1 MKLSHIL
8 MTSDLSAESLRPC
21 TPVATLA
28 RALGARITLLHVSED
43 LPIAPLAAT
52 GEVLLLPS
60 DLQERMDSARAH
72 LEKQRDL
79 FPGVDVEVDVISGV
93 DAVHAILEY
102 AEDKDV
108 DLIALSTHGRTGFRH
123 LVLGSVAEK
132 LLRHSTVPVVVFP
145 RPAAER
151 QVAQKSA

>member
-8 MTSDLSAESLRPC
+8 VTSDLSSEALRPC

-28 RALGARITLLHVSED
+28 RALGARITLLHVTED

-52 GEVLLLPS
+52 GEVLLLPN
-60 DLQERMDSARAH
+60 DLQERMKAAREQ
-72 LEKQRDL
+72 LEKQRGL
-79 FPGVDVEVDVISGV
+79 FPGLEVEVEVVSGM
-93 DAVHAILEY
+93 DAAHAILEY
-102 AEDKDV
+102 AEENDV

-145 RPAAER
+145 RPAAEQR
-151 QVAQKSA
+151 AAKKSA